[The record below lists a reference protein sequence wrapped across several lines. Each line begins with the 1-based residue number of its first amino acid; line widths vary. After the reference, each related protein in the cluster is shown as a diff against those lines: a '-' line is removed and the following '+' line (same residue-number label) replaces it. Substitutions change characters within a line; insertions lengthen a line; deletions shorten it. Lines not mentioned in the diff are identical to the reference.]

1 MKYVI
6 TGGAGNISKH
16 VVQKLLDS
24 GNDVTVIGRSSEHLK
39 ALTDKG
45 AKAQIGS
52 VADIAFLTKAFAGA
66 DAVYV
71 MVPPIYDVQDWKA
84 YIEQIGKNYAQAITA
99 NKIKYVVHL
108 SSIGADMPE
117 GGGPVSGIHRVEKL
131 LDGLPDVAVRHIRAA
146 YFYDNLYSNI
156 AMIKG
161 MGIIGSN
168 FAVPDKKFPIV
179 DPADIANVVIDEL
192 MLLNFTGKSVRYV
205 ASDEVGTDA
214 IAAALGKAIGKPDLK
229 WVKFT
234 TEQAIEGG
242 IKAGLPEEIS
252 RNYAEMGQSIDE
264 EKMFA
269 DYFRNH
275 PKKLEST
282 TLADF
287 AQKFA
292 IAYNQ

>member
-24 GNDVTVIGRSSEHLK
+24 GNDVTVIGRKSEHLK
-39 ALTDKG
+39 ALVDKG

-52 VADIAFLTKAFAGA
+52 VADAAFLKKAFAGA
-66 DAVYV
+66 DAVYT
-71 MVPPIYDVQDWKA
+71 MVPPIYEVQDWKG
-84 YIEQIGKNYAQAITA
+84 YIEQIGKNYAEAITA
-99 NKIKYVVHL
+99 NNIKYVVHL

-117 GGGPVSGIHRVEKL
+117 GGGPVSGIHRVEKIF
-131 LDGLPDVAVRHIRAA
+131 DGLPDVAVRHIRAA

-156 AMIKG
+156 GLIKG

-179 DPADIANVVIDEL
+179 DPADIANVVIEEL

-234 TEQAIEGG
+234 NEQAIEGG